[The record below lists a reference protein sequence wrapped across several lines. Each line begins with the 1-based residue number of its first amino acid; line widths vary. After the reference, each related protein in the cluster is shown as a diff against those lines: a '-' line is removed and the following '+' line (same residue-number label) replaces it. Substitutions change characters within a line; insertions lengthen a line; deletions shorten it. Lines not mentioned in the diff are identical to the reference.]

1 MTNEDPVPPIRVL
14 RDYII
19 STMSNEWVLV
29 DDMMSQNQITARY
42 LPYLYVPG
50 QITISKQNGK
60 DISKFRG
67 LQVLEKKS
75 NSGKAGARIRVSSW
89 SFDGKF
95 RRAEMNIPFPI
106 LPSSTK
112 KLDIRE
118 LELCP
123 QRSALEDVVEAIRK
137 RGQLIWKCRRRH
149 YVSSQVTSTEGTQTP
164 EESHFMVD
172 METY

>member
-1 MTNEDPVPPIRVL
+1 
-14 RDYII
+14 
-19 STMSNEWVLV
+19 
-29 DDMMSQNQITARY
+29 
-42 LPYLYVPG
+42 
-50 QITISKQNGK
+50 
-60 DISKFRG
+60 
-67 LQVLEKKS
+67 
-75 NSGKAGARIRVSSW
+75 
-89 SFDGKF
+89 
-95 RRAEMNIPFPI
+95 MNIPFPI

-164 EESHFMVD
+164 VGDIEDPLLNTMINLNLGRVTLYGGHGD
-172 METY
+172 LLANAPGAK